1 MPRCANGTRKNKK
14 TGNCEPTATKLKR
27 CTKGTRRSK
36 KTGNC
41 ESPVKTPSPV
51 KMPSPL
57 KMPSPVK
64 TPSPSP
70 LDTTW
75 RIYKIDYLFPTKAIG
90 DNENYSSHYGIMNI
104 ESVFFEN
111 ERGDV
116 AQLIFEDKEI
126 ILGKKGDDFD
136 SNIGWDI
143 KWENVGIKLNK
154 ANKQKS
160 VFKNLIA
167 AGLNS
172 DVSQIKFLGA
182 ENDEG
187 NNHSTEDNISKIES
201 GYHGKYIKINAPGL
215 DLENLRINGKI
226 QKLFLMYI

>member
-14 TGNCEPTATKLKR
+14 TGVCEPTATKR
-27 CTKGTRRSK
+27 CAKGTRRNK

-41 ESPVKTPSPV
+41 ESPVKKTPSPV
-51 KMPSPL
+51 KKLPT
-57 KMPSPVK
+57 PVK

-90 DNENYSSHYGIMNI
+90 DNQNYSSYYGIMNI
-104 ESVFFEN
+104 ASVYIEN

-116 AQLIFEDKEI
+116 AQLMFEDEEI
-126 ILGKKGDDFD
+126 VLGKKGDEFD

-143 KWENVGIKLNK
+143 KWENSGIKLNK
-154 ANKQKS
+154 VNKQKP
-160 VFKNLIA
+160 VFKNFIT
-167 AGLNS
+167 AGLKS
-172 DVSQIKFLGA
+172 DVSQINFLGA
-182 ENDEG
+182 ENDEE

-201 GYHGKYIKINAPGL
+201 SYHGKYIKINAPGL
-215 DLENLRINGKI
+215 DLENLRINGKTQVLESVNDI
-226 QKLFLMYI
+226 LRSI

>member
-51 KMPSPL
+51 KL
-57 KMPSPVK
+57 LTPVK

-90 DNENYSSHYGIMNI
+90 DNQNYSSHYGIMNI
-104 ESVFFEN
+104 ESVYIEN

-116 AQLIFEDKEI
+116 AQLSFGYEEI
-126 ILGKKGDDFD
+126 VLGKKGDEFD

-154 ANKQKS
+154 VNKQKP
-160 VFKNLIA
+160 VFKNFIT

-172 DVSQIKFLGA
+172 DVSQIQFLGS

-215 DLENLRINGKI
+215 DLENLRINGKTQVLQSVNDI
-226 QKLFLMYI
+226 LRSI